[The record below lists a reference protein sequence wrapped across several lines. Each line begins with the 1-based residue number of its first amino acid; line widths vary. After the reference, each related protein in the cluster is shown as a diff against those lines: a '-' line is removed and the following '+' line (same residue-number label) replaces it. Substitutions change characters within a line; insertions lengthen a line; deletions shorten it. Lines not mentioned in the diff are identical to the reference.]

1 MTVQHLP
8 GRPRRCLVVGG
19 GASGLAAALALCDA
33 AGAQADPALRF
44 EVELIEATDR
54 LGGAIETVRLGDFLV
69 ERGPDMF
76 ITDKPGGLD
85 LCRRLGLEDQLVKTD
100 PQFGGSLVVRDGR
113 PVPVPE
119 SFQLLGTPRIRAVLA
134 SPIFSWTGK
143 MRMALEPLVGRSAQA
158 SDESVGAFV
167 RRRLG
172 REALERL
179 VQPLVGGIY
188 TGDPERLSLAAT
200 LPRFIEMER
209 EHGSLWQGMR
219 AKAADREKATRGARY
234 GLFAS
239 LRGGLSQLVEAA
251 QRSLETRCRLR
262 LKTEVQA
269 IRRIDE
275 DGGFGVELSSGETI
289 QADAVILAV
298 PCKVASRLVG
308 DLPGDLAARLGEI
321 ESASSV
327 VVSTGHRLDQV
338 EHPLDAYGLVV
349 PRIEGRRVLAVS
361 FASRKLAGRAPEGR
375 VLFRTFVGGELQPE
389 LVELD
394 DQELRGLVL
403 EELEALL
410 GVRGDPELIDV
421 VRYQEM
427 MPQYN
432 VGHLDRVET
441 IERLVAQIPGLA
453 LAGNAFRGVG
463 LPDCIASGFA
473 AATSLLDEN

>member
-8 GRPRRCLVVGG
+8 GRPRRCLVIGG

-33 AGAQADPALRF
+33 ADAESDPAPRF
-44 EVELIEATDR
+44 EVELIEAADR
-54 LGGAIETVRLGDFLV
+54 LGGAIETVRLDDYLV

-100 PQFGGSLVVRDGR
+100 PQFGGSLVVRAGR

-119 SFQLLGTPRIRAVLA
+119 SFQLLGTPKIRAVLT
-134 SPIFSWTGK
+134 SPIFSWAGK
-143 MRMALEPLVGRSAQA
+143 LRMALEPLVGRSAQA
-158 SDESVGAFV
+158 GDESVGAFV

-209 EHGSLWQGMR
+209 AHGSLWQGLR
-219 AKAADREKATRGARY
+219 ARAADKEKATRGARY
-234 GLFAS
+234 GLFVS
-239 LRGGLSQLVEAA
+239 LRNGLSQLVDAA
-251 QRSLETRCRLR
+251 QGALEGRCRIR
-262 LKTEVQA
+262 LGTEVKT
-269 IRRIDE
+269 IKRIDGE
-275 DGGFGVELSSGETI
+275 GEFGVELSSGETI

-298 PCKVASRLVG
+298 SCKIASRLVS
-308 DLPGDLAARLGEI
+308 DLPGDLSARLGEI
-321 ESASSV
+321 ELASSV
-327 VVSTGHRLDQV
+327 VVSTGHRLDQI

-349 PRIEGRRVLAVS
+349 PRGEGRRVLAVS
-361 FASRKLAGRAPEGR
+361 FASRKLAGRAPQGR
-375 VLFRTFVGGELQPE
+375 VLLRTFVGGELQPE

-394 DQELRGLVL
+394 DQELRALVL
-403 EELEALL
+403 EELESLL

-421 VRYQEM
+421 ARYREM

-441 IERLVAQIPGLA
+441 IERLVAQIPGLV
-453 LAGNAFRGVG
+453 LAGNSFRGVG
-463 LPDCIASGFA
+463 LPDCIASGFEA
-473 AATSLLDEN
+473 AASLLDEQ